1 MQLLCD
7 VRDFS
12 IEKDIVRPKCRV
24 SFRIS
29 EDREVFAWGQ
39 YTHQPNTFGYPYS
52 DYHALCCVAYCDKVP
67 INMEELTESSTNPTP
82 FVPPS
87 ERPLKGDIAVAYT
100 IWNCSDTKGSGRSL
114 ILALQEHFKQD
125 TRIQRLVTLSP
136 LTEMAKKFHLSNGAR
151 LLSTNPESYNFE
163 YEI

>member
-39 YTHQPNTFGYPYS
+39 YTHQPNTFGYP
-52 DYHALCCVAYCDKVP
+52 
-67 INMEELTESSTNPTP
+67 
-82 FVPPS
+82 
-87 ERPLKGDIAVAYT
+87 
-100 IWNCSDTKGSGRSL
+100 
-114 ILALQEHFKQD
+114 
-125 TRIQRLVTLSP
+125 
-136 LTEMAKKFHLSNGAR
+136 
-151 LLSTNPESYNFE
+151 
-163 YEI
+163 

>member
-1 MQLLCD
+1 MQLICD

-12 IEKDIVRPKCRV
+12 IEKDIVRPQCKV

-67 INMEELTESSTNPTP
+67 INMEELTEYSTHHL
-82 FVPPS
+82 
-87 ERPLKGDIAVAYT
+87 PLYLPLSYNRGNIAVAYT
-100 IWNCSDTKGSGRSL
+100 VWNCSDTKGSGRSL
-114 ILALQEHFKQD
+114 ILALQKHFSSHAKVN
-125 TRIQRLVTLSP
+125 RLVTLSP
-136 LTEMAKKFHLSNGAR
+136 LTEMAKRFHLSNGAT

-163 YEI
+163 YGI

>member
-1 MQLLCD
+1 MELID
-7 VRDFS
+7 AVTDFS
-12 IEKDIVRPKCRV
+12 IEKDIVRPEYDV
-24 SFRIS
+24 EFRIS
-29 EDREVFAWGQ
+29 EDREVFAWGRSLV
-39 YTHQPNTFGYPYS
+39 PYQVYS
-52 DYHALCCVAYCDKVP
+52 SLCCVAYTHEIP

-82 FVPPS
+82 FIPPS

-100 IWNCSDTKGSGRSL
+100 VWNCSDTKGSGRSL
-114 ILALQEHFKQD
+114 ILALQKHFSED

-136 LTEMAKKFHLSNGAR
+136 LTEMAKKFHLSNGAT